1 MPRLT
6 SIEKQRSHDHL
17 SQTRLKHTLLLSPSH
32 PLSEIP
38 SLSNMSSSY
47 PPQLSRSS
55 SSSSS
60 NDDGNGGNGG
70 SSTSNN
76 STDKSGRTTTLP
88 HHHHQHHSWIMCD
101 DDRIDRFSDNYYRF
115 NWGLHKGGLV
125 LAVFMGLILVT
136 AGIVGAAFVYVG

>member
-47 PPQLSRSS
+47 PPPLSRSS
-55 SSSSS
+55 SS
-60 NDDGNGGNGG
+60 NDDDGG
-70 SSTSNN
+70 SSGGTSSN
-76 STDKSGRTTTLP
+76 STDKSRTATLP

>member
-47 PPQLSRSS
+47 PPPLSRSS
-55 SSSSS
+55 SSSS
-60 NDDGNGGNGG
+60 NDEGG
-70 SSTSNN
+70 SANSSSSNN
-76 STDKSGRTTTLP
+76 NTNRSGGTTTLP
-88 HHHHQHHSWIMCD
+88 NHHHQHHSWIMCD